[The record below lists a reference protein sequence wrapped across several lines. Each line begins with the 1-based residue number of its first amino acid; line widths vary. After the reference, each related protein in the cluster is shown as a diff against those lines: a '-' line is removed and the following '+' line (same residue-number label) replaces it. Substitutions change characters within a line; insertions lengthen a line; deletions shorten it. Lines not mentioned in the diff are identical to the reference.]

1 MPMDG
6 KKNFFAK
13 ALMLLVVVGLSLY
26 FSVLFWDLL
35 VMLAIA
41 ILIAMIFNPVVSILE
56 RYGLS
61 RSLSVLLVFIVV
73 GFFLIW
79 GISYFI
85 PTLVTQMNAIAKNIN
100 QEKLNK
106 ILSEFQGTV
115 SGYFPFVDTTDLA
128 AKLSEFLSSLFFNSI
143 SNLSRL
149 VSNILSVI
157 ALLIIIPFMTYFL
170 LKDNKKIVKAIINIV
185 PNRYFEVSYSVLSKI
200 NIQLGRYVRAWILD
214 AFIVGVLSA
223 LGLTILGI
231 KNSVSI
237 GVVAGLGH
245 LIPYFGPIAG
255 GLPALLFS
263 IVQFGNLSQLPTI
276 TIMFIII
283 YAIDNGF
290 VQPNLFS
297 KSTDF
302 HPLAIIILI
311 LIGEQLMGV
320 LGMLLAVPVATVI
333 KTAAKEIYSGYV
345 NYKIIKIRPE

>member
-1 MPMDG
+1 MEK
-6 KKNFFAK
+6 KKNTIVK
-13 ALMLLVVVGLSLY
+13 GITLTIILGLTIY
-26 FSVLFWDLL
+26 FSVLFLDLL
-35 VMLAIA
+35 VMLTIA
-41 ILIAMIFNPVVSILE
+41 ILVAMIFNPVVSILE
-56 RYGLS
+56 RWGFS
-61 RSLSVLLVFIVV
+61 RSLAVLVIFVIV
-73 GFFLIW
+73 GFLLIW

-85 PTLVTQMNAIAKNIN
+85 PTLVEQMNAIAKNIN

-106 ILSEFQGTV
+106 ILTEFQGLI
-115 SGYFPFVDTTDLA
+115 SGYIPFMDTTDLA

-143 SNLSRL
+143 SNLSNL
-149 VSNILSVI
+149 VSNILSII

-170 LKDNKKIVKAIINIV
+170 LKDNKKIIKGIIDIV
-185 PNRYFEVSYSVLSKI
+185 PNRYFEVSYSVLNEI
-200 NIQLGRYVRAWILD
+200 NVQLGRYVRAWILD
-214 AFIVGVLSA
+214 AFIVGFLSA

-276 TIMFIII
+276 TIMFVII

-290 VQPNLFS
+290 VQPNVFS

-333 KTAAKEIYSGYV
+333 KTAAKEIYLGYR
-345 NYKIIKIRPE
+345 NYKIIKAH

>member
-1 MPMDG
+1 MEQ
-6 KKNFFAK
+6 KKAGFVK
-13 ALMLLVVVGLSLY
+13 GLSILLILGLFLY
-26 FSVLFWDLL
+26 FSILFFDLL
-35 VMLAIA
+35 VMLTIA
-41 ILIAMIFNPVVSILE
+41 ILIAMIFNPLVSILE
-56 RYGLS
+56 RYGLN
-61 RSLSVLLVFIVV
+61 RSLSVLIVFIVV
-73 GFFLIW
+73 GFLLIW

-85 PTLVTQMNAIAKNIN
+85 PTLVTQMNAIAKNVN

-106 ILSEFQGTV
+106 ILTQFQGSI
-115 SGYFPFVDTTDLA
+115 SGYLPFMDTTDLA
-128 AKLSEFLSSLFFNSI
+128 AKLSDFLSSLFFNSI
-143 SNLSRL
+143 SNLSNL
-149 VSNILSVI
+149 VSNVLSIV

-170 LKDNKKIVKAIINIV
+170 LKDNKKIIKGIINIV
-185 PNRYFEVSYSVLSKI
+185 PNRYFEVSYAVLSEI
-200 NIQLGRYVRAWILD
+200 NIQLGRYVRSWILD
-214 AFIVGVLSA
+214 ALIVGVLSA
-223 LGLTILGI
+223 IGLTILGI

-276 TIMFIII
+276 ILMFVII

-297 KSTDF
+297 KSTDL

-320 LGMLLAVPVATVI
+320 LGMVLAVPIATVI
-333 KTAAKEIYSGYV
+333 KTAAKEIYWGYM
-345 NYKIIKIRPE
+345 NYKIIRMK